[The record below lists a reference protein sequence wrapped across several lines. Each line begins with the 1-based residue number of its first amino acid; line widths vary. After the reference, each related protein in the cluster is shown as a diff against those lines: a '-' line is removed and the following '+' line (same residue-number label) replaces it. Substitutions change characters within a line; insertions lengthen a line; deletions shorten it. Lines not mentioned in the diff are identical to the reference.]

1 LFEVERIQ
9 QLANQLGVEILAKV
23 IFTFTPDII
32 MSPLA
37 LPRKILNRVV
47 DTLIK
52 DNKLGNALQ
61 DVLEQLKHRLTMEEQ
76 FPDYVQGMQ
85 KGKRRLLKLESIR
98 NDQLTMQ
105 DILSE
110 DKEILNWW
118 NSIDAG

>member
-1 LFEVERIQ
+1 
-9 QLANQLGVEILAKV
+9 
-23 IFTFTPDII
+23 

-37 LPRKILNRVV
+37 LPKKILHRVV

-52 DNKLGNALQ
+52 DNNLGNALQ
-61 DVLEQLKHRLTMEEQ
+61 DVLEQLKHRPTIEEQ

-105 DILSE
+105 DILCE
-110 DKEILNWW
+110 DKEI
-118 NSIDAG
+118 

>member
-1 LFEVERIQ
+1 MI
-9 QLANQLGVEILAKV
+9 K
-23 IFTFTPDII
+23 
-32 MSPLA
+32 S
-37 LPRKILNRVV
+37 KILFVP
-47 DTLIK
+47 DTLWGS
-52 DNKLGNALQ
+52 DSG
-61 DVLEQLKHRLTMEEQ
+61 HRSAQKVE

>member
-1 LFEVERIQ
+1 MV
-9 QLANQLGVEILAKV
+9 N
-23 IFTFTPDII
+23 
-32 MSPLA
+32 
-37 LPRKILNRVV
+37 
-47 DTLIK
+47 TLIK
-52 DNKLGNALQ
+52 NNTLGNALQ
-61 DVLEQLKHRLTMEEQ
+61 DVLEQLKHRPTMEEQ
-76 FPDYVQGMQ
+76 FPDYVKGMQ